1 MFFIVRIRISG
12 RVRREFIITREFD
25 SVWKSLGLNDDD
37 LNELEIFLC
46 KNPDAGDTMKGT
58 GGVRKLRWAL
68 DGRGKSGGAAS
79 GGTG

>member
-1 MFFIVRIRISG
+1 MT
-12 RVRREFIITREFD
+12 REFIITREFD

-58 GGVRKLRWAL
+58 GGVKKLRWAL
-68 DGRGKSGGAAS
+68 DGRGKKRRSQS
-79 GGTG
+79 DIP